1 MIPIQNTIQGLLGI
15 PILAAGGTAAEPFP
29 GVPEYIT
36 NSVVV
41 GVIVVGIIVFLVNR
55 ATRKI
60 KKVPGPM
67 QNFMEMVI
75 GGLYGQVENLVG
87 KKLAPRAFPLLATTF
102 IFILVSNWFGL
113 VPGVG
118 TIGFQ
123 ESKEA
128 MPATITIDPKEKYT
142 PLFRP
147 ATADLN
153 MNLAIAAIFM
163 LTWTWFVIRETGIGA
178 FFKHMFI
185 APKGSGTGVL
195 GVFIGVIFL
204 FVGLIEVVSIAFRP
218 FTLSLRLYGNVF
230 AGETLLATMAKLG
243 DPLGAIVGFITS
255 VLFPL
260 PFYFLELLI
269 GLLQATVFT
278 LLCAVYIQLA
288 TAGHDEEHGH

>member
-1 MIPIQNTIQGLLGI
+1 MIPIENTIQGLLGT
-15 PILAAGGTAAEPFP
+15 PFLAAGGTAAEPFP
-29 GVPEYIT
+29 GIPEYVT

-41 GVIVVGIIVFLVNR
+41 GVIVVGIIVFLVAQ
-55 ATRKI
+55 ATRRI
-60 KKVPGPM
+60 TKVPGPM
-67 QNFMEMVI
+67 QNFMEMI
-75 GGLYGQVENLVG
+75 IEGLYGQVENLVG
-87 KKLAPRAFPLLATTF
+87 KSLAPKAFPLLATTF

-118 TIGFQ
+118 TIGIQ

-128 MPATITIDPKEKYT
+128 MAATITLDPKEKYT

-163 LTWTWFVIRETGIGA
+163 LAWTWFVIRETGIVA
-178 FFKHMFI
+178 FFKHMFV
-185 APKGSGTGVL
+185 APKGSGAGIM
-195 GVFIGVIFL
+195 GVFIGLIFL
-204 FVGLIEVVSIAFRP
+204 FVGFIELVSIVFRP
-218 FTLSLRLYGNVF
+218 FTLSLRLYGNVY

-243 DPLGAIVGFITS
+243 DPLGSIVGFITS
-255 VLFPL
+255 VIFPL
-260 PFYFLELLI
+260 PFYFLELLV

-288 TAGHDEEHGH
+288 TAGHDHEHEH